1 MRKTISFR
9 SFNYIFNAV
18 FWPFLFSLI
27 AFFSLIFVMQFINN
41 SELLLLDSKEL
52 KLSFKFFAYGSL
64 SYVPLITPFCLLF
77 GILFGY
83 GKLSSDHE
91 LTAFSNMGYSKWH
104 LAQPAIV
111 LSIVVFI
118 VCSTSVHNWGPQ
130 AKSKSKFLNSLIT
143 EKLALSAI
151 QQGVFLDH
159 FPGVVFYTEEL
170 NKKNSELRKVFL
182 LHSKKNNNKD
192 STKFIFSDSGT
203 FKTSK
208 EAEGFKLNL
217 VSGNL
222 YATDTDKRRDLKVK
236 FNSYTASMFQGS
248 DFKFNSNKPEF
259 LTTDQINTKIK
270 LEKSGSFIYKLE
282 KHKRY
287 ALSLTCIFFTIVPL
301 LLSLKLHNRSSSGK
315 GFLLALGLSL
325 TFWILLFT
333 GEFLAQSLTTIIFIY
348 TPLAVF
354 VVVIAFISY
363 WNRLRS
369 II

>member
-1 MRKTISFR
+1 
-9 SFNYIFNAV
+9 
-18 FWPFLFSLI
+18 
-27 AFFSLIFVMQFINN
+27 MQFINN
-41 SELLLLDSKEL
+41 SELLLLDTEEL

-104 LAQPAIV
+104 LAQPA
-111 LSIVVFI
+111 LAMSIITFFI
-118 VCSTSVHNWGPQ
+118 CSSSVHNWGPQ
-130 AKSKSKFLNSLIT
+130 AKSKSKFLNSILA

-170 NKKNSELRKVFL
+170 NKKNAELNKVFL
-182 LHSKKNNNKD
+182 LHSKKIKD
-192 STKFIFSDSGT
+192 DAKFIFSDTGS
-203 FKTSK
+203 FKSSK
-208 EAEGFKLNL
+208 QADGFKLTL
-217 VSGNL
+217 FDGNL
-222 YATDTDKRRDLKVK
+222 YTSDKNQRDLRVK

-248 DFKFNSNKPEF
+248 NLNFNSNKPEF
-259 LTTDQINTKIK
+259 LTTADINSRTNNQKDT
-270 LEKSGSFIYKLE
+270 SSFIYKLE

-287 ALSLTCIFFTIVPL
+287 VLSLTCIFFTFVSL

-315 GFLLALGLSL
+315 GFLLALSLSL
-325 TFWILLFT
+325 IFWVLLFT
-333 GEFLAQSLTTIIFIY
+333 GEFLAQSLSTLAYIY

-354 VVVIAFISY
+354 LLVIFFIAY
-363 WNRLRS
+363 WNKSKS